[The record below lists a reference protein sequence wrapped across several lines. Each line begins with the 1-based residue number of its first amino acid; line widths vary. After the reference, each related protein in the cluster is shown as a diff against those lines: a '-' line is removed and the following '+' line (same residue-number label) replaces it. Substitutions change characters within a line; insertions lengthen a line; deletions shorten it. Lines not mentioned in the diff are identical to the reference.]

1 MTQEIDAPEG
11 GAREEKKDFDPEAI
25 IEKMRAEYWEAV
37 ERTPEAEPED
47 LVALLKFRVGSER
60 FAFRVEQV
68 REVTRVPPLIA
79 RVPRSAEFLLGVM
92 NLRGQIIPL
101 LDLRLMLGFPGGA
114 TSTASRVLI
123 LRGPEGDL
131 GILTEEVLGLV
142 TLSESEWLP
151 PLKVDTAL
159 PATFIKAQAQDAEG
173 LLAVLDNHS
182 FLTLDS
188 LGTDLR

>member
-1 MTQEIDAPEG
+1 MIREDDTAGGNAPE
-11 GAREEKKDFDPEAI
+11 AENDFDPEAI
-25 IEKMRAEYWEAV
+25 IEKMQAEYWEAV
-37 ERTPEAEPED
+37 EKPPEAEPVD
-47 LVALLKFRVGSER
+47 LVTLLKFRVGSER
-60 FAFRVEQV
+60 FAFPVEQV

-92 NLRGQIIPL
+92 NLRGQILPV
-101 LDLRLMLGFPGGA
+101 LDLRIMLGLPGGSMSA
-114 TSTASRVLI
+114 ASRVLI

-131 GILTEEVLGLV
+131 GILTEKVLGLV
-142 TLSESEWLP
+142 ILSESEWLP
-151 PLKVDTAL
+151 PLKVETAL

-188 LGTDLR
+188 LGSGMR